1 MACSSPL
8 GRGDLDDIELPETG
22 TDGTYGFTI
31 HADALAD
38 ECQPVLR
45 ESVLSVTIDTDVD
58 PLDSVVVVVDPGD
71 GTYVVTVPPYDDF
84 GNFIGPGFADS
95 VTVNTT
101 SILVPSSSVDDGL
114 DGSYTH
120 NLGGAQFALR
130 YAQPS
135 CRYSHWNG
143 RCPSRKLAW
152 ASNITPVKAS
162 LTLRWPAQAVTR
174 DRLSNW

>member
-38 ECQPVLR
+38 GCQPVLR
-45 ESVLSVTIDTDVD
+45 ESVLSVTVDTDVDTDVD

-84 GNFIGPGFADS
+84 
-95 VTVNTT
+95 
-101 SILVPSSSVDDGL
+101 
-114 DGSYTH
+114 
-120 NLGGAQFALR
+120 
-130 YAQPS
+130 
-135 CRYSHWNG
+135 
-143 RCPSRKLAW
+143 
-152 ASNITPVKAS
+152 
-162 LTLRWPAQAVTR
+162 
-174 DRLSNW
+174 